1 MEPALHATCGMYNL
15 GVQPG
20 LWKIAEPV
28 NFTLGIRPAMP
39 EYKDIVSILAT
50 LVASFAGAWGA
61 FLLENE
67 RRMREVED
75 RNIGAANRA
84 IYTLFNLWNILEQYR
99 KETLEPCRG
108 KSDAWL
114 NLAAQP
120 TIPTGEHTFQANELQ
135 FLLQSSK
142 AEVYSGLMLEEQ
154 RFAIAIDLI
163 RARSAIVLDEVFP
176 KMSAAKIP
184 VGKALPE
191 AEVEEVL
198 GIGLT
203 HKLKKI
209 TTAIFRNVD
218 EDIVSLKEQYGQIQE
233 AMKQLYP
240 SRKVLEIIFEVPKQ

>member
-1 MEPALHATCGMYNL
+1 
-15 GVQPG
+15 
-20 LWKIAEPV
+20 
-28 NFTLGIRPAMP
+28 MP
-39 EYKDIVSILAT
+39 EYKDIIAILAT

-67 RRMREVED
+67 RRKREVQD

-99 KETLEPCRG
+99 KEALEPYRG

-114 NLAAQP
+114 NLAAHP

-142 AEVYSGLMLEEQ
+142 AEVYPGLMLEEQ

-163 RARSAIVLDEVFP
+163 RARSALVLDEVFP
-176 KMSAAKIP
+176 KMSAAKIH
-184 VGKALPE
+184 VRTALPE
-191 AEVEEVL
+191 VKVEEVL

-203 HKLKKI
+203 HKLKEI
-209 TTAIFRNVD
+209 TAAIFRNVD
-218 EDIVSLKEQYGQIQE
+218 EDLVSLKAQHDQIRD
-233 AMKQLYP
+233 AIKLLYP
-240 SRKVLEIIFEVPKQ
+240 EQKVLQIMFEVPKQ